1 VGAKAD
7 VTETVLNPKAVGFNL
22 AIIGDGAAFRIRR
35 RIAFPRRIWLEDV
48 GITYHQRD
56 HNQIEGLP
64 TARLPFQE
72 LGVKPARCL
81 SILRRAMHNEGLA
94 DARWVGQSQKARRA
108 VQVSS
113 DNIPSSDSSHST
125 PRTVKQDSLG
135 IGNVMEMNREL
146 IYISRRECLADLTF
160 FFTEQCNGAS

>member
-1 VGAKAD
+1 M
-7 VTETVLNPKAVGFNL
+7 ERHL
-22 AIIGDGAAFRIRR
+22 AFVKELH
-35 RIAFPRRIWLEDV
+35 FPAGLWLEDV
-48 GITYHQRD
+48 GRTYHQRD

-108 VQVSS
+108 GQVSS
-113 DNIPSSDSSHST
+113 DNIPSSDSSHRT

-146 IYISRRECLADLTF
+146 IYISRRESLADLTF
-160 FFTEQCNGAS
+160 FFMEQCNGAS